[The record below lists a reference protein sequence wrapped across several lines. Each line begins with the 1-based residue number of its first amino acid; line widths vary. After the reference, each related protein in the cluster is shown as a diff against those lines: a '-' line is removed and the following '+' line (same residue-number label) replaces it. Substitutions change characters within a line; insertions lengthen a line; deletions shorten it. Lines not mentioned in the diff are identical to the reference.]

1 MSVRFQRPMGAVL
14 AGLLL
19 FGGVSLVSVIAGSV
33 PASAVQTNVLR
44 TGSVSGPAVSV
55 GDVLTETISLSSV
68 DGVIR
73 CPQGTAQ
80 ETVTSNPTAPGT
92 AQLSLVAF
100 SPTDCTYAGFPLS
113 LVAQNLPTT
122 LSVSDGTGNPVLTGP
137 IQVSEAFCT
146 GYSPGL
152 SGSWSN
158 TANAMT
164 FTDQFFSVISGGCA
178 GVAFN
183 VTLGSIV
190 DSTVNGSPE
199 VFVADVSG
207 TVTAMNQSYTAA
219 EGTPITEPS
228 ASLELGSSD
237 TDPNP
242 SAQCCDAALVTAPAN
257 GTVVV
262 NPDGGF
268 TYTPDAGF
276 SGHDSF
282 TFTLTDTDGNV
293 SAPATVT
300 IPVLA
305 NCNVATWAVTGTF
318 PVAPQDAKGFYIGQ
332 DGGTFTVFSAH
343 PGSKDIKFT
352 GTVTIAPNVNGI
364 RFSNVIPIKDNDTPP
379 NVDTVSTVGE
389 RTLQFLFHTEKSLDG
404 MSFHP
409 SCNSS
414 ITFKLQINGVTATT
428 QQIFLGSAK
437 SHPADQ
443 PLHAA
448 SMS

>member
-1 MSVRFQRPMGAVL
+1 MTGLDSTATPSV
-14 AGLLL
+14 
-19 FGGVSLVSVIAGSV
+19 
-33 PASAVQTNVLR
+33 
-44 TGSVSGPAVSV
+44 
-55 GDVLTETISLSSV
+55 TISY
-68 DGVIR
+68 
-73 CPQGTAQ
+73 TA
-80 ETVTSNPTAPGT
+80 S
-92 AQLSLVAF
+92 
-100 SPTDCTYAGFPLS
+100 
-113 LVAQNLPTT
+113 
-122 LSVSDGTGNPVLTGP
+122 
-137 IQVSEAFCT
+137 
-146 GYSPGL
+146 
-152 SGSWSN
+152 
-158 TANAMT
+158 
-164 FTDQFFSVISGGCA
+164 
-178 GVAFN
+178 
-183 VTLGSIV
+183 
-190 DSTVNGSPE
+190 
-199 VFVADVSG
+199 VSG

-219 EGTPITEPS
+219 EGTPLTEPS
-228 ASLELGSSD
+228 ASLEIGSSD

-293 SAPATVT
+293 SVPATVT

-305 NCNVATWAVTGTF
+305 NCNVATWPVTGTF

-343 PGSKDIKFT
+343 PGGKDIKFT
-352 GTVTIAPNVNGI
+352 GTVTIAPNQNGI

-409 SCNSS
+409 SCNAS

-428 QQIFLGSAK
+428 HQVFLGSAK
-437 SHPADQ
+437 SHPATS
-443 PLHAA
+443 PFTLHR
-448 SMS
+448 